1 MTTTTAAVRAHR
13 TLALAAM
20 TATLM
25 WATAACG
32 NDSPTMTAKPGEPAW
47 QEPASYTYTLNS
59 SEGERSLIGTFEVT
73 VENGKVTKAHGLDDS
88 ARRVVKDLPAEVPTI
103 GDLLAEAE
111 AAREDDADTVDIDYA
126 ADGHP
131 TRISLDWEK
140 NAIDDEALY
149 VITDYAPAD

>member
-1 MTTTTAAVRAHR
+1 
-13 TLALAAM
+13 
-20 TATLM
+20 
-25 WATAACG
+25 
-32 NDSPTMTAKPGEPAW
+32 
-47 QEPASYTYTLNS
+47 
-59 SEGERSLIGTFEVT
+59 
-73 VENGKVTKAHGLDDS
+73 VENGKVTKANGLDDS

-149 VITDYAPAD
+149 VISGYAPAD